1 MATTTINDVNLEAV
15 SELINKIKES
25 PENAATKWQAEV
37 NWHGAFRSDVKI
49 RDFDPITSDE
59 PPGLG
64 GTNSGP
70 NPVEQLLGALGN
82 CLAVGYAANASIAG
96 VTIKDLRIEVE
107 GDVDLHT
114 FLGLTQGNAGYENIR
129 VKVHLDC
136 DGSEEQ
142 VQTIHNNVVS
152 TSPVGHSISRPV
164 SLDIQLAS

>member
-1 MATTTINDVNLEAV
+1 
-15 SELINKIKES
+15 
-25 PENAATKWQAEV
+25 
-37 NWHGAFRSDVKI
+37 
-49 RDFDPITSDE
+49 
-59 PPGLG
+59 
-64 GTNSGP
+64 
-70 NPVEQLLGALGN
+70 
-82 CLAVGYAANASIAG
+82 
-96 VTIKDLRIEVE
+96 
-107 GDVDLHT
+107 VDLHT